1 MLSTFHL
8 SSLSVTLFFFLMIR
22 RPPRS
27 TLFPYTTLFRSLER
41 AAKLIASAAAPL
53 IMVGSGALGAGAEVL
68 ELARLLQ
75 APVTAHR
82 SGRGIVSEDS
92 PFGLDL
98 AAAYALWAK
107 TDLLLAIGTRMA
119 LQFIRWKQVP
129 SQLRIVRIDID
140 PTEIPRR
147 PPDVRVVTDARL
159 GVR

>member
-1 MLSTFHL
+1 
-8 SSLSVTLFFFLMIR
+8 
-22 RPPRS
+22 
-27 TLFPYTTLFRSLER
+27 
-41 AAKLIASAAAPL
+41 
-53 IMVGSGALGAGAEVL
+53 LGAGAEVL

-107 TDLLLAIGTRMA
+107 TDMLLAIGTRME

-129 SQLRIVRIDID
+129 SELRIVRIDID
-140 PTEIPRR
+140 PPWMPRR
-147 PPDVRVVTDARL
+147 PTAVGVVTDARL
-159 GVR
+159 GARALLEALAPRLRKRASRETESQDLRARARREFEVVQPQLELAPGTRPEI